1 MTQEITFETWM
12 KKVNR
17 VVVQTCGLGV
27 EDIPDYDYWSNWD
40 AGVSPEETAKEALDN
55 AGWSF

>member
-1 MTQEITFETWM
+1 MSQEISFEAWL
-12 KKVNR
+12 KQVNR
-17 VVVQTCGLGV
+17 IVFQTCGLGV

-40 AGVSPEETAKEALDN
+40 AGVSPKETAEEALDN